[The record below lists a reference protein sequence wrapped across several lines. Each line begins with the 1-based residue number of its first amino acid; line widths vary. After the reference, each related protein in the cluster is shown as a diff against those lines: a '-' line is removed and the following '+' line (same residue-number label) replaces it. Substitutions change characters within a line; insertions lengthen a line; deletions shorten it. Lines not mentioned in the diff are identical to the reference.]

1 MCPTILN
8 LTQKDE
14 QLLASSHGKGCTV
27 FPTSI
32 ESIPSQRKTSIRV
45 PDAVKRHSMR
55 AYNVQSMLAKCLRQE
70 NNVIHALFKNIIEKK
85 LVSWKVSLTRSIL
98 KFQML

>member
-1 MCPTILN
+1 LQVTGILQGLNSKRLTFFVHIN

-32 ESIPSQRKTSIRV
+32 ESIPSLRKTSIRV

-55 AYNVQSMLAKCLRQE
+55 AYNVQSMLTTVYVKKKRHASLFINLR
-70 NNVIHALFKNIIEKK
+70 NDI
-85 LVSWKVSLTRSIL
+85 
-98 KFQML
+98 